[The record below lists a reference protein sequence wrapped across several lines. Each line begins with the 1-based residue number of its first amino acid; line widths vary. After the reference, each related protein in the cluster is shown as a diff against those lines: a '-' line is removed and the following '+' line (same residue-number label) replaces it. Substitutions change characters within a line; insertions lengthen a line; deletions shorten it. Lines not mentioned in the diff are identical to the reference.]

1 MEGKGG
7 RKEDFDSRSVKL
19 AAVILNFEL
28 TRSKKCSW
36 WDDYRHPLGVALS
49 RLAKEA
55 ICADER
61 GAKVSRLVL
70 HMPVFSH
77 M

>member
-28 TRSKKCSW
+28 TRRKKCSW
-36 WDDYRHPLGVALS
+36 WDGYRHPLGVALS

>member
-28 TRSKKCSW
+28 TRRKKCSW

-55 ICADER
+55 ICADDR
-61 GAKVSRLVL
+61 GANVSRLVL
-70 HMPVFSH
+70 HVSVFNH

>member
-19 AAVILNFEL
+19 AAVIPNFEL
-28 TRSKKCSW
+28 TRRKKCSW
-36 WDDYRHPLGVALS
+36 WDGYRHPLGFALS

-61 GAKVSRLVL
+61 EANVSRLVL
-70 HMPVFSH
+70 HVSVFNH

>member
-28 TRSKKCSW
+28 TRRKKCSW

-49 RLAKEA
+49 RLAEEA

-61 GAKVSRLVL
+61 GANVSRLVL
-70 HMPVFSH
+70 HMSVFNQ